1 MNNSHRWYVVYTRPN
16 GEKTAKHNLIQQGF
30 SSFMPQYLKRRCHAR
45 RIDWVPAPMFPRYL
59 FVGMDPATARW
70 RAISSTIG
78 VSHLVCK
85 GGIPL
90 PVPEGIVEDLQAS
103 TGADDMIEVEPL
115 VPFRQG
121 EPVQVL
127 SGAMADQVG
136 FFDCATDEGRVIL
149 LLDML
154 GRQVRVKVPLDSVAT
169 VA

>member
-1 MNNSHRWYVVYTRPN
+1 MNGSFRWYVVYTRPN
-16 GEKTAKHNLIQQGF
+16 GEKTAARNLRQQGF
-30 SSFMPQYLKRRCHAR
+30 LSFSPQYLKRRCHAR
-45 RIDWVPAPMFPRYL
+45 RIDWVPSPLFPRYV

-85 GGIPL
+85 GGQPV
-90 PVPEGIVEDLQAS
+90 PVPEGIVEELQS
-103 TGADDMIEVEPL
+103 CSGDDGMIAVEPL
-115 VPFRQG
+115 IPFRQG

-127 SGAMADQVG
+127 SGALADRVG

-154 GRQVRVKVPLDSVAT
+154 GRQVKVKLPLDSVAA